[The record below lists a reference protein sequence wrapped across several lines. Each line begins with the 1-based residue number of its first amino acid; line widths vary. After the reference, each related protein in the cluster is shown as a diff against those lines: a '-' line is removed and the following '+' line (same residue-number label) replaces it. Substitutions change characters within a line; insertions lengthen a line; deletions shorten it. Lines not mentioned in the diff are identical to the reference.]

1 MSILPDYL
9 SQRNKE
15 NNIVLRFFSEFQ
27 VGKILKQSNFL
38 KTKGFPCRDL
48 FQFLIMLVFSG
59 KNLFRY
65 LQTES
70 ILSPF
75 GKDSMYRFLNNSHY
89 NWRKF
94 LLLLSSQVIR
104 TKLLLLTSRDRI
116 NVFIIDDSLFSRSRS
131 KAVEL
136 LARVHDHVENRY
148 IRGFRM
154 LTLGWSDGNTFI
166 PLAFSL
172 LSSANEKNR
181 LVGVSQSID
190 KRTNGYKRRKE
201 AVRKSTQVLVDL
213 LQQAQE
219 HMIPGSYV
227 LFDSWFAFPSVIRN
241 IVELNLNTICMLKSL
256 PKVYYQYQGKN
267 MNLNALYASVKKKR
281 GRAKILA
288 SIIVDIGKDES
299 GEPIKAK
306 IVFVRDRNRSRQWL
320 ALLSTDLELQDEE
333 IVRIYGKRWSIEVFF
348 KMAKSYLRLA
358 KEFQGRS
365 YDSMVSHTSVV
376 FIRYIILSLESRSGK
391 DPRTIGNL
399 FYVLCEELKDISL
412 IESLQKILILLERTL
427 QKQLFLTEKE
437 IHKLIDYFI
446 SDLPPF
452 FKERLAV
459 CSCES

>member
-1 MSILPDYL
+1 
-9 SQRNKE
+9 
-15 NNIVLRFFSEFQ
+15 
-27 VGKILKQSNFL
+27 
-38 KTKGFPCRDL
+38 
-48 FQFLIMLVFSG
+48 
-59 KNLFRY
+59 
-65 LQTES
+65 
-70 ILSPF
+70 
-75 GKDSMYRFLNNSHY
+75 
-89 NWRKF
+89 
-94 LLLLSSQVIR
+94 
-104 TKLLLLTSRDRI
+104 
-116 NVFIIDDSLFSRSRS
+116 
-131 KAVEL
+131 
-136 LARVHDHVENRY
+136 
-148 IRGFRM
+148 
-154 LTLGWSDGNTFI
+154 
-166 PLAFSL
+166 
-172 LSSANEKNR
+172 
-181 LVGVSQSID
+181 
-190 KRTNGYKRRKE
+190 
-201 AVRKSTQVLVDL
+201 
-213 LQQAQE
+213 
-219 HMIPGSYV
+219 MIPGSYV

-299 GEPIKAK
+299 GEPIRAK

-365 YDSMVSHTSVV
+365 YDLIVFHTSVV
-376 FIRYIILSLESRSGK
+376 FTRYIILSLESRSGK